1 MIDHLFFIVMSFL
14 CAYVFLEGRLYHE
27 EGEFSTILKI
37 GMSVVLFFILSSF
50 FSFPIWC
57 ILLLIYLFFFFCC
70 NYRKEVDIMI
80 HIAWFIGICIGSMG
94 IHTLM
99 FQTLLQA
106 YQWEFTIQSLPSYIL
121 LFTLIILGISFVLKI
136 CNHRYILPQHTLYTF
151 LFVLVIVLVY
161 RCLFQSVPISFYQIL
176 ALLLFLLFFLYR
188 ITLRLEMKQQRILN
202 EKIVQLQSK
211 ENKERYEWL
220 VKENEHMARTIHDMK
235 KHLTIL
241 DTYME
246 EHPND
251 EMEAYR
257 EQVAKQT
264 DEMLASICY
273 GNPMINRIL
282 NTYTHKMKE
291 ENIVFNLEMDDMDLS
306 FISPVD
312 LSAVLS
318 NMLDNA
324 MESCQKMQE
333 KFILLKIKKVE
344 PHFIVIK
351 MKNSCAYVKSKEGQI
366 YTTKKDVLYHG
377 FGLRNMEQIAHN
389 YHGYL
394 HTEFDD
400 KHKIF
405 MTSVSFQYDPLTTDV

>member
-1 MIDHLFFIVMSFL
+1 MITNLFFPVMSFL
-14 CAYVFLEGRLYHE
+14 CFYTFMEGMLYHE

-37 GMSVVLFFILSSF
+37 GGSLSVFSILSNVLT
-50 FSFPIWC
+50 FPIWC
-57 ILLLIYLFFFFCC
+57 TSLLLYLFVFFYY
-70 NYRKEVDIMI
+70 NYRSEADIII
-80 HIAWFIGICIGSMG
+80 HILWFTGICFVSAILHG
-94 IHTLM
+94 ISYQAMLHAYHWDFTLG
-99 FQTLLQA
+99 
-106 YQWEFTIQSLPSYIL
+106 SLPSVIL
-121 LFTLIILGISFVLKI
+121 LFTYMMLGMMIVLKMQ
-136 CNHRYILPQHTLYTF
+136 NHRYILPQNIIYVF
-151 LFVLVIVLVY
+151 LLILNFIFVY
-161 RCLFQSVPISFYQIL
+161 GCLFQEVPVSFYQIP
-176 ALLLFLLFFLYR
+176 ALFLFLFFFLYR
-188 ITLRLEMKQQRILN
+188 MTLRLEVKNQRILN
-202 EKIVQLQSK
+202 EKIIQLQSK

-264 DEMLASICY
+264 DEMLASISY

-291 ENIVFNLEMDDMDLS
+291 EGIVFNMEMDDMDLS

-324 MESCQKMQE
+324 MESCSRVEE
-333 KFILLKIKKVE
+333 KFILLKIKKIE

-351 MKNSCAYVKSKEGQI
+351 MKNSCAYVKSKDGQI
-366 YTTKKDVLYHG
+366 YTTKKDTLYHG
-377 FGLRNMEQIAHN
+377 FGLRNMEQIAQN